1 VLLSIYRSTSQGP
14 QREIPRS
21 YRKARWELQVQ
32 TLNRHKRLPPAR
44 LAYTGVVAT
53 RKTISNSGLLTQTS
67 WLATVITCFHVAV
80 TPQLSPATR
89 DLHRAAIQHKSVD
102 SFESRWIDVE
112 SRNHGRSLARIARQ
126 KTFHRELDPR
136 AQKMMCSSP
145 GSRFSRA
152 PVILPS

>member
-1 VLLSIYRSTSQGP
+1 MPASADIVEPKKTRFGVFCEITADLRGLEVLHNFHMAARGGGGKKSVSPIVLLSIYRSTSQGP

-21 YRKARWELQVQ
+21 YRKAGWELQVQ

-53 RKTISNSGLLTQTS
+53 WKTISNSGLLTQTS

-89 DLHRAAIQHKSVD
+89 DLHLAAI
-102 SFESRWIDVE
+102 
-112 SRNHGRSLARIARQ
+112 
-126 KTFHRELDPR
+126 
-136 AQKMMCSSP
+136 
-145 GSRFSRA
+145 
-152 PVILPS
+152 